1 MQLVSVQSL
10 AQPMFWRHWASTDG
24 AAQAY
29 RPRRSANGWLNGA
42 RHVRQVAGSAAIAPM
57 QVAVSGPPAHAV
69 VSVSRFASEQTF
81 CSCCLIGIDVPF
93 GQVLYAAGHVV
104 CWSLHIRG
112 TTRPLQNDPLAVQSA
127 QATPPCPHELLSN
140 PSPSHVLFAR
150 QHPLQFAGPH
160 FATHCRPWQ
169 SWFVA
174 VQSVHAAPPVGPQ
187 ALSCVPT
194 THVLPE
200 QHPFGHVAGP
210 HAGSWQEPDS
220 QTRGGIWFE
229 QFWQSAPPLPQAFCC
244 VPTAQMSPTQ
254 QPVGHVAGL
263 QMLPA
268 TQLPAW
274 SQTWFGPHVLQACP
288 LAPHANGV
296 VEVTH

>member
-1 MQLVSVQSL
+1 MQLVSVHSL
-10 AQPMFWRHWASTDG
+10 AQPMFRRHWSSTEG

-29 RPRRSANGWLNGA
+29 RPRRSSKGWLN
-42 RHVRQVAGSAAIAPM
+42 RPTHVRQLAGSAATAAM
-57 QVAVSGPPAHAV
+57 QVAVSGPPAQAT

-81 CSCCLIGIDVPF
+81 CSCGVIGIDVPF
-93 GQVLYAAGHVV
+93 GQELYVAGQVV
-104 CWSLHIRG
+104 CWSLQTRG
-112 TTRPLQNDPLAVQSA
+112 TTRPLQNDPAAVQFV
-127 QATPPCPHELLSN
+127 QATPPCPHELLSI
-140 PSPSHVLFAR
+140 PSASHVLFGR
-150 QHPLQFAGPH
+150 QQPLQFAGPH

-169 SWFVA
+169 IWFDA

-194 THVLPE
+194 TQVLPE

-210 HAGSWQEPDS
+210 HAGTWQEPDW
-220 QTRGGIWFE
+220 QTRGGTWFA
-229 QFWQSAPPLPQAFCC
+229 QFWQSAPPVPQAFCC

-268 TQLPAW
+268 TQLP
-274 SQTWFGPHVLQACP
+274 L
-288 LAPHANGV
+288 
-296 VEVTH
+296 